1 MLRTLIITCMIFLAL
16 KTYSQNKDF
25 HINTIV
31 IDPGHG
37 GHDPGTQGAIHNEK
51 DIALDIALR
60 LGKHIHENNPN
71 VKIVFTRTKDIAVPL
86 FQRIKTAN
94 TIKADLFISIH
105 CNASENPAITGSE
118 TFVMGL
124 HRAEENL
131 EVAQREN
138 SVILLENDYEENY
151 EGFDPESPVGHI
163 VLTSFQDA
171 YLGQSLE
178 IADRVEQE
186 FISKGYAISRGVKQ
200 AGFAVL
206 RRATMPSVLIET
218 GFLSNKKEEQYL
230 ASEEGQ
236 LKISHSIYRAIS
248 PYLNN
253 KISVTTLIKKPV
265 PEYDVINTSK
275 TKSMK
280 LYSVQFA
287 AMSSKI
293 DLSNKNSL
301 HMIGEVGVVEQNGY
315 YKYQIINIDTQDEAE
330 EVKEKLATIGYK
342 GAFIV
347 SSD

>member
-1 MLRTLIITCMIFLAL
+1 MIRTLLLLCMLFMSVFS
-16 KTYSQNKDF
+16 YSQNKDF
-25 HINTIV
+25 HVNTIV

-37 GHDPGTQGAIHNEK
+37 GHDPGTQGSKHNEK

-71 VKIVFTRTKDIAVPL
+71 VQIVFTRTKDIAVPL
-86 FQRIKTAN
+86 FQRIRKAN
-94 TIKADLFISIH
+94 AIKADLFVSIH
-105 CNASENPAITGSE
+105 CNASSNPEVKGSE

-124 HRAEENL
+124 HRAEDNL
-131 EVAQREN
+131 EVARREN

-178 IADRVEQE
+178 VADRVETE
-186 FISKGYAISRGVKQ
+186 FKSQGYETSRGVKQ

-218 GFLSNKKEEQYL
+218 GFLSNKQEEKYL

-236 LKISHSIYRAIS
+236 LKISHAIYRAIS

-253 KISVTTLIKKPV
+253 RISSTTLGKEPK
-265 PEYDVINTSK
+265 PEYEVISSTK
-275 TKSMK
+275 TKAMK
-280 LYSVQFA
+280 LYAVQFA
-287 AMSSKI
+287 AMRSKM
-293 DLSNKNSL
+293 DLSKKISL
-301 HMIGEVGVVEQNGY
+301 HMVGEIGIVEQNGY
-315 YKYQIINIDTQDEAE
+315 YKYQIINIDTHNEAK
-330 EVKEKLATIGYK
+330 EVKDKLAELGYK

-347 SSD
+347 TSE